1 MFILFKGLLCL
12 IFWGVERFC
21 FWEKNIGICIL
32 FFKKGEYFLIVKI
45 LKFFIICF
53 FIKLKVGRD
62 IKIVWNFKY
71 LMSFYKFWFN
81 FWIFICLI
89 NVFDIV

>member
-1 MFILFKGLLCL
+1 M
-12 IFWGVERFC
+12 
-21 FWEKNIGICIL
+21 
-32 FFKKGEYFLIVKI
+32 KGEYFLIGKVW
-45 LKFFIICF
+45 KFFIICF

-62 IKIVWNFKY
+62 IIIVWNFKN

>member
-1 MFILFKGLLCL
+1 M
-12 IFWGVERFC
+12 
-21 FWEKNIGICIL
+21 
-32 FFKKGEYFLIVKI
+32 KGEYFLIGKV

-62 IKIVWNFKY
+62 IKIVRNFKY

-81 FWIFICLI
+81 IWIFIYLI
-89 NVFDIV
+89 NVFVIV